1 MSLTKV
7 TYSMIVGAETN
18 ILDFIPPAEH
28 AAILAGT
35 STYDC
40 GPDITTA
47 INALKGST
55 SAKALYFPKGTY
67 SVAST
72 ITLTTIHGFKFF
84 GDGIEATIIKYTPTT
99 GSLFYITDYLQN
111 AFYDIKF
118 FGSNYTTSV
127 TNRCFRLNGTG
138 GGTGL
143 LFQNCFFY
151 GFGKQIT
158 TTDTTV
164 NDDTVTFNSCYFWYQ
179 NYVWDNT
186 NEQAV
191 SWTWNDCQV
200 LFTETTV
207 LNNPGGFSRV
217 IGGTYINQGTFV
229 NASAVAAIYGL
240 LFDSIKFEPYGAV
253 KASKYLTM
261 GGVTYVQ
268 ATFKNCSDTTG
279 FAFYAT
285 PTFELRN
292 LFEVQF
298 IDCNFSQGIMTV
310 QANSD
315 NAGAMADLS
324 FINST
329 TPQIVETLYAG
340 EGNTPVNKYYQNS
353 NVSNGTTSYDFT
365 GSSTQ
370 FITPK
375 AYSVPVIPSK
385 QKITISNVNIAASVY
400 NLDFNIPIP
409 INGTY
414 IISNIDFYYFDG
426 NPVSTAVITLF
437 TNIAETTQ
445 IYTYS
450 KGASAAVQVDSADL
464 GTLLTA
470 YALTSSTAKLR
481 LKVVP
486 TGDVGLP
493 LVSMVLTLTSFK

>member
-1 MSLTKV
+1 MSLTKA

-18 ILDFIPPAEH
+18 ILDYIPPAEH
-28 AAILAGT
+28 AAILDGT
-35 STYDC
+35 STYNC
-40 GPDITTA
+40 ATDITTA

-67 SVAST
+67 AVDAT

-84 GDGIEATIIKYTPTT
+84 GDGVNATIIKYTPTT

-217 IGGTYINQGTFV
+217 IGGTYINQGNFV

-268 ATFKNCSDTTG
+268 ATFKNCSDSTG

-292 LFEVQF
+292 LFALQF
-298 IDCNFSQGIMTV
+298 IDCNFTQGTMTV
-310 QANSD
+310 QANAD
-315 NAGAMADLS
+315 DAGAMADLS
-324 FINST
+324 FVNST
-329 TPQIVETLYAG
+329 MPQIVETLYAG

-353 NVSNGTTSYDFT
+353 KTNNGTISYNFT

-385 QKITISNVNIAASVY
+385 QKITISNVNVGSSVY

-414 IISNIDFYYFDG
+414 IISGVDFYYFDG
-426 NPVSTAVITLF
+426 TAAATAVISLF
-437 TNIAETTQ
+437 TNISETTQ

-450 KGASAAVQVDSADL
+450 KGSVATVQVGSANL
-464 GTLLTA
+464 STLLTA
-470 YALTSSTAKLR
+470 YAVTSSTAKLR

-486 TGDVGLP
+486 TGDVGTP

>member
-7 TYSMIVGAETN
+7 TYSMISGAETN
-18 ILDFIPPAEH
+18 VLDYIPATEH

-35 STYDC
+35 STYNC
-40 GPDITTA
+40 AADITTA
-47 INALKGST
+47 INALKNST
-55 SAKALYFPKGTY
+55 SSKALYFPKGTY
-67 SVAST
+67 AVDTT
-72 ITLTTIHGFKFF
+72 ITLSTIHGFKFF
-84 GDGIEATIIKYTPTT
+84 GDGVNATIIKYTPTT
-99 GSLFYITDYLQN
+99 GSLFYITNYLQN

-118 FGSNYTTSV
+118 LGSNYTTSV
-127 TNRCFRLNGTG
+127 TSRCFRLNGLG

-151 GFGKQIT
+151 GFGTQIT
-158 TTDTTV
+158 TTDATV

-179 NYVWDNT
+179 NYVWNNT

-191 SWTWNDCQV
+191 SWTFNDCQV

-229 NASAVAAIYGL
+229 SANAVSAIYGL
-240 LFDSIKFEPYGAV
+240 LFDGIKFEPYGSP

-268 ATFKNCSDTTG
+268 ATFKNCSDSSG
-279 FAFYAT
+279 FSFYSTA
-285 PTFELRN
+285 TFELRN
-292 LFEVQF
+292 LFAVQF
-298 IDCNFSQGIMTV
+298 IDCNFTQGTMTV
-310 QANSD
+310 QANAD
-315 NAGAMADLS
+315 DAGAMADLT

-353 NVSNGTTSYDFT
+353 KVNNGTNSYNFT

-375 AYSVPVIPSK
+375 TYSVPVIPSK
-385 QKITISNVNIAASVY
+385 QKITISNVNIASSVY
-400 NLDFNIPIP
+400 NLDFNIPVS

-414 IISNIDFYYFDG
+414 IISNIDFYYYDG
-426 NPVSTAVITLF
+426 NAAATAVISLF

-450 KGASAAVQVDSADL
+450 KGLSAAVQVDSANL
-464 GTLLTA
+464 STLLTP
-470 YALTSSTAKLR
+470 YEITSSTGKLR
-481 LKVVP
+481 FKVVP
-486 TGDVGLP
+486 TGNVGIP
-493 LVSMVLTLTSFK
+493 LVSIVLTLTSFK

>member
-18 ILDFIPPAEH
+18 ILDYIPATEH

-40 GPDITTA
+40 ASNITTA

-72 ITLTTIHGFKFF
+72 ITLTSIYGFKFF
-84 GDGIEATIIKYTPTT
+84 GDGVEATIIKYTPTN

-127 TNRCFRLNGTG
+127 TNSCFRLNGTG

-158 TTDTTV
+158 TIDATG

-229 NASAVAAIYGL
+229 SANAVAAIYGL
-240 LFDSIKFEPYGAV
+240 LFDGIKFEPYGTIL
-253 KASKYLTM
+253 ASKYLTM
-261 GGVTYVQ
+261 GGVTFVQ
-268 ATFKNCSDTTG
+268 ATFKNCSDSTG

-285 PTFELRN
+285 ATFELRN
-292 LFEVQF
+292 LFDVQF
-298 IDCNFSQGIMTV
+298 IDCNFTQGTMTV
-310 QANSD
+310 QANAD
-315 NAGAMADLS
+315 NAGAMSDLR
-324 FINST
+324 FVNSI

-353 NVSNGTTSYDFT
+353 NVNNGTISYNFT

-370 FITPK
+370 FILPK

-385 QKITISNVNIAASVY
+385 QKITISNVNIASSVY

-414 IISNIDFYYFDG
+414 IISGLDFYYFDG
-426 NPVSTAVITLF
+426 TAAASAVISLF
-437 TNIAETTQ
+437 TNISETTQ

-450 KGASAAVQVDSADL
+450 KGSVATVQVGSANL
-464 GTLLTA
+464 STLLTA
-470 YALTSSTAKLR
+470 YQVTSSTAKLR

-486 TGDVGLP
+486 TGDVGIP